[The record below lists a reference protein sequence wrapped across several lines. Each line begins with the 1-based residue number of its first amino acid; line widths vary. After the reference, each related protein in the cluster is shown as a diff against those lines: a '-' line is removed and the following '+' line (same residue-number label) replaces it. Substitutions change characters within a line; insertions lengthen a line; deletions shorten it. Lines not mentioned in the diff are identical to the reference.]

1 MNIEQLVKLIAQLSI
16 IQLKCLFNQLRVIY
30 GVDII
35 IDSDGISISTQR
47 GFIPPENTQGMIDT
61 TIAEDDIS
69 DEEYIKEDIPIIHK
83 ATVLQVTNNL
93 LNASQKEIQQ
103 KIDALPK
110 KEFVKDKELP
120 NCNLYLRFVGNHK
133 LLTIRSINLAINC
146 GIAAAKKIVDS
157 SENAIYSLIK
167 ENIPYDTAKILS
179 KQIEEGGIDCK
190 CKIMGY
196 TTKKETIE
204 NDSKEQ
210 YEEV

>member
-61 TIAEDDIS
+61 TIEEDDIS

-83 ATVLQVTNNL
+83 ATALQVTNNL